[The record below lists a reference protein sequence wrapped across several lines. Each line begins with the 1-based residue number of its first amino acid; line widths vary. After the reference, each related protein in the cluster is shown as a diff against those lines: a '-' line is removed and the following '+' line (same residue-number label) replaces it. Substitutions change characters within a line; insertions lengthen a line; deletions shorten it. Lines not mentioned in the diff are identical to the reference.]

1 MNLILLGAPGA
12 GKGTQAVKIS
22 EKYQIPAIAT
32 GDILRAER
40 KAGTELGNAAQAYI
54 EAGQLVPD
62 SVVIGIIK
70 KYMVEN
76 NCENGFILDGFP
88 RSIPQAEALETMG
101 IHLDAVLSIEVP
113 DQKIIER
120 MSGRRVCSCG
130 SSYTSHSRRMPVILM
145 PPSQTVSE
153 IFSHKPH
160 TEVFFPLHHHTKF
173 PVRTESLLR
182 CLAKPVLRT
191 SPSSRPGMCS
201 SVQIP
206 CSKLPSFHNRFCIF
220 SSL

>member
-40 KAGTELGNAAQAYI
+40 KAGTELGNAAEAYL

-76 NCENGFILDGFP
+76 NCENGFLLDGFP
-88 RSIPQAEALETMG
+88 RSIPQAEALEAMG
-101 IHLDAVLSIEVP
+101 IHIDAVVNLEVP

-130 SSYTSHSRRMPVILM
+130 SSYHVVYN
-145 PPSQTVSE
+145 PPIKEDVCDRCGAALYVRADDAAETVKKRLE
-153 IFSHKPH
+153 TFHRE
-160 TEVFFPLHHHTKF
+160 TEPLKAF
-173 PVRTESLLR
+173 YAERGLL
-182 CLAKPVLRT
+182 LTVEGQDEVADTTALVLQALKT
-191 SPSSRPGMCS
+191 
-201 SVQIP
+201 VEA
-206 CSKLPSFHNRFCIF
+206 
-220 SSL
+220 

>member
-40 KAGTELGNAAQAYI
+40 KAGTELGRAAEAYI

-76 NCENGFILDGFP
+76 NCENGFLLDGFP
-88 RSIPQAEALETMG
+88 RSIPQAEALEAMG
-101 IHLDAVLSIEVP
+101 IHIDAVLNLEVP

-130 SSYTSHSRRMPVILM
+130 SSYHVVYN
-145 PPSQTVSE
+145 PPIKEDVCDRCGAALYVRADDAAETVKKRLE
-153 IFSHKPH
+153 TFHRE
-160 TEVFFPLHHHTKF
+160 TEPLKAFYAERGLLLTVEGQDGVADTTALVFQALKT
-173 PVRTESLLR
+173 VE
-182 CLAKPVLRT
+182 A
-191 SPSSRPGMCS
+191 
-201 SVQIP
+201 
-206 CSKLPSFHNRFCIF
+206 
-220 SSL
+220 